1 MIPIA
6 NGTGHSLLVT
16 SYIKHKEF
24 DYPSKADGCCVP
36 KLKGPSAFPIGWGRK
51 NMTELQEE
59 TIQINY
65 HIMKE
70 YLERHYPNTKDS
82 LYRNFCTNYS
92 YFIKTIG
99 DIDLYTISELF
110 QYFVNKTLKNDCDIV
125 EGR

>member
-1 MIPIA
+1 MFIPKWVVLIA
-6 NGTGHSLLVT
+6 HGATHF
-16 SYIKHKEF
+16 YIHN
-24 DYPSKADGCCVP
+24 
-36 KLKGPSAFPIGWGRK
+36 KLKGKI
-51 NMTELQEE
+51 MTELQEE

-92 YFIKTIG
+92 DFIKNIG

>member
-1 MIPIA
+1 
-6 NGTGHSLLVT
+6 
-16 SYIKHKEF
+16 
-24 DYPSKADGCCVP
+24 
-36 KLKGPSAFPIGWGRK
+36 
-51 NMTELQEE
+51 MTELQEE